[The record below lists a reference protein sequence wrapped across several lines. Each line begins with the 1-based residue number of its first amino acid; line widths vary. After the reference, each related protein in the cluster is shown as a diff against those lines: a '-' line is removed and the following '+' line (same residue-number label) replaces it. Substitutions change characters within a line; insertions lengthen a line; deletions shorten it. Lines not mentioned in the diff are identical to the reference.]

1 MKEKLEKAIIELS
14 KVWSHQQ
21 NYGNPPEEDLTEIL
35 DLLTVADNLLDD
47 IGDNL

>member
-1 MKEKLEKAIIELS
+1 MKEKLEKAIIELT

-21 NYGNPPEEDLTEIL
+21 NYENPTEEDLTEIL
-35 DLLTVADNLLDD
+35 DLLPIAENLLND